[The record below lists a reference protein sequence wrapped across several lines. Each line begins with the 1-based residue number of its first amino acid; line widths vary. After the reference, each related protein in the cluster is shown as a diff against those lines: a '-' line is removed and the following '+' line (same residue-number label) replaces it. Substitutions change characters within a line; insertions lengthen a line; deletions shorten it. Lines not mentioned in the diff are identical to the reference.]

1 MNTYLIKVVFCP
13 ESAYHQC
20 VLDLAAGVGDTTG
33 QGAGVIPPLTGTVVV
48 LVLVPV
54 PVRVHSTASK
64 LSKKKQGNVI
74 QQEVRQNCT
83 TVDSLLNA

>member
-1 MNTYLIKVVFCP
+1 MNTYLIKVVVCP

-54 PVRVHSTASK
+54 PV
-64 LSKKKQGNVI
+64 
-74 QQEVRQNCT
+74 
-83 TVDSLLNA
+83 

>member
-1 MNTYLIKVVFCP
+1 MNTYLIKVVFCHK
-13 ESAYHQC
+13 SAYHQC
-20 VLDLAAGVGDTTG
+20 VLYFTAGVGDTTG
-33 QGAGVIPPLTGTVVV
+33 QGAGVILPLTGTVVV

-64 LSKKKQGNVI
+64 LSKKNNVI